1 MKFLDRQGVSY
12 CCKSTQDDNGITN
25 SLEIFEKPRYFIF
38 RRQIDYSVHEELKCM
53 NLNIMMFLAH
63 FVVVVLCTSWR
74 QIMIVD
80 LETLTWKDF
89 KYAITSV
96 LLGP

>member
-1 MKFLDRQGVSY
+1 MTMVLL
-12 CCKSTQDDNGITN
+12 I
-25 SLEIFEKPRYFIF
+25 LWRYLRNLGTLFF
-38 RRQIDYSVHEELKCM
+38 AGNQIDYFAYEELKCM
-53 NLNIMMFLAH
+53 NLNVTMFLVH
-63 FVVVVLCTSWR
+63 FFAVVLCTSWR
-74 QIMIVD
+74 QTMIVD